1 MLAVQ
6 SILILIL
13 LALCCFSPGFFFV
26 RRCRW
31 TPLEKLCGSIG
42 LSLIL
47 IYLTTWFVYIAGGP
61 GGNVRMSV
69 IPFVLASTVCIAM
82 TFACRKDVA
91 TLLRTPQTRRA
102 LLGYA

>member
-1 MLAVQ
+1 M
-6 SILILIL
+6 
-13 LALCCFSPGFFFV
+13 
-26 RRCRW
+26 
-31 TPLEKLCGSIG
+31 CGSIG

-91 TLLRTPQTRRA
+91 FCSATKNGLRVGGRIMQP
-102 LLGYA
+102 LPF